1 MEFSFIVIPLTSR
14 AISREEE
21 DLIEELRKNIGERRV
36 LEPTNKISN
45 IYIDT
50 QPDLIFLLFLTG
62 GVSRTA
68 VQIDL
73 IYKCPKVII
82 SYPGE
87 NSLPSALG
95 FIERKRTD
103 TRTLHMYYTSLDK
116 SLIDDIKLVSKSCEA
131 AFRTMRSKIGIV
143 YESKVRDEWHLTL
156 KNSNIIV
163 KFVEKLNINKTSYEK
178 FIEDLYNELKNIV
191 EKNGLDGVT
200 LDCFKLIREVNYTPC
215 LAFARLLEEGIPVAC
230 ECDILSL
237 LSMILIKNIDREL
250 IKKTAMMNLVDLEGS
265 IIRLAHCTGPRTMFE
280 SYELVPHY
288 ETGLPQAVR
297 GRVSEGKRCTIFRM
311 SPDLK
316 TATIITGRVIENVDK
331 LKHLR
336 TCQTR
341 VGIDTGMYIT
351 MREILGNH
359 HILLLENIVEELRI
373 ALWYI
378 GAETV
383 MIGSLTEQ

>member
-1 MEFSFIVIPLTSR
+1 MEFSFIVVPLTSR
-14 AISREEE
+14 SISREEE
-21 DLIEELRKNIGERRV
+21 QLIEELRKNIGEDKI
-36 LEPTNKISN
+36 LEPTSKISQ
-45 IYIDT
+45 ISIET
-50 QPDLIFLLFLTG
+50 QPDLMFLIFLSG

-73 IYKCPKVII
+73 VYKCPKVII
-82 SYPGE
+82 SYPGD

-116 SLIDDIKLVSKSCEA
+116 SLIDDIKLVSRSCEA
-131 AFRTMRSKIGIV
+131 AFKTMRSRIGIV
-143 YESKVRDEWHLTL
+143 FENNIRDEWYLTL
-156 KNSNIIV
+156 KNSNITI
-163 KFVEKLNINKTSYEK
+163 KIIESINISKSSYEK

-191 EKNGLDGVT
+191 EKYKLDGVT

-215 LAFARLLEEGIPVAC
+215 LAFTRLLEEGIPIAC

-237 LSMILIKNIDREL
+237 LSMILIKNINREL
-250 IKKTAMMNLVDLEGS
+250 IKRTAMMNLVDLEGS

-288 ETGLPQAVR
+288 ETNLPQAIR

-316 TATIITGRVIENVDK
+316 TATIITGRVVENVEK
-331 LKHLR
+331 LKHLK

-341 VGIDTGMYIT
+341 IGVDTGMYIT

-359 HILLLENIVEELRI
+359 HIVVLDNIVEELRI